1 MGEYLRLLSII
12 LLVATIAVFLSKK
25 TGLGSI
31 LGLLLTGVI
40 IGPYTPGK
48 VILAEHVD
56 ELLHI
61 SEFGIVLLL
70 FIIGLEM
77 HPKRLWS
84 MRKEVFGLGSLQI
97 LLSGAGIAFFFY
109 LMGYPLNAAI
119 IVGLT
124 LALSST
130 AFVIQ
135 ILQERN
141 EFASEHGRTGFSIL
155 LMQDL
160 AIVPLLA
167 MVPILGTA
175 SGVIPSDQPVWLQAL
190 STLAALVSVIIFGKY
205 IVPWI
210 LNLIAKEGYKT
221 SFSLFVMFAVIVAA
235 YMMDEIGLSMA
246 LGAFIMGMM
255 LSSSKYGFQIHASV
269 ESAKSLLMSLF
280 FISVGMSINFQVLAE
295 TPIAFLLSVVVILL
309 IKIAVLFVLPLLFG
323 SSRETA
329 TKLAFLLCQGGEF
342 GFVLFGAAKAFQVI
356 DENMFVFGV
365 GIISVSM
372 ALTPSLYALGCKL
385 TKRYSKPE
393 TPDISLSVTEG
404 VGSEKV
410 VIAGY
415 GDTGYVLAQMLKD
428 CGIPFIVIE
437 KNPWVVKKGRRDEIP
452 VYYGDI
458 TDHKLLGV
466 IGIEQAQMAI
476 IAINHGEE
484 PIKAISTLRAF
495 YPTLKILSRVLDIE
509 MTDRLIQAGANWV
522 VIETLESSLH
532 IGSEALK
539 VLGVDEEQVNI
550 LVSSLRK
557 DETQVIYSPSHV
569 V

>member
-1 MGEYLRLLSII
+1 MGEYLRLLSIV
-12 LLVATIAVFLSKK
+12 LLVATVAVFISKK

-48 VILAEHVD
+48 IILAEHVE

-97 LLSGAGIAFFFY
+97 LLSGAAIAFYFY
-109 LMGYPLNAAI
+109 LIGYATNAAI
-119 IVGLT
+119 IIGLT

-141 EFASEHGRTGFSIL
+141 EFGSDHGRTSFSIL

-167 MVPILGTA
+167 LVPILGTP
-175 SGVIPSDQPVWLQAL
+175 SGVLPDDSPTWLQAL
-190 STLAALVSVIIFGKY
+190 SVIVALVGVIIFGKI
-205 IVPWI
+205 IVPAI
-210 LNLIAKEGYKT
+210 LNRIAKEGYKT

-235 YMMDEIGLSMA
+235 YMMDKIGLSMA

-269 ESAKSLLMSLF
+269 ESVKSLLMSVF

-295 TPIAFLLSVVVILL
+295 TPIIFLVSVIAILA
-309 IKIAVLFVLPLLFG
+309 IKLAVLFILPLLFG
-323 SSRETA
+323 ASKEKA
-329 TKLAFLLCQGGEF
+329 IKIAFLLCQSGEF
-342 GFVLFGAAKAFQVI
+342 GFVLFGVARTFQVI
-356 DENMFVFGV
+356 DDKTFVFGV
-365 GIISVSM
+365 GIISVTM
-372 ALTPSLYALGCKL
+372 ALTPMLYALGGKL
-385 TKRYSKPE
+385 TKRYNKQE
-393 TPDISLSVTEG
+393 GLDKSLSVTEG
-404 VGSEKV
+404 VGSDKV
-410 VIAGY
+410 IIAGY
-415 GDTGYVLAQMLKD
+415 GDTGYVLAQMLKGCD
-428 CGIPFIVIE
+428 IPFIVIE
-437 KNPWVVKKGRRDEIP
+437 KNPWVVKKGRKEEIP

-458 TDHKLLGV
+458 TDGNLLKV
-466 IGIEQAQMAI
+466 LGIEQAQMVI
-476 IAINHGEE
+476 VAINHGEDTE
-484 PIKAISTLRAF
+484 KAISTLRAY
-495 YPTLKILSRVLDIE
+495 YPELKILSRVIDVE
-509 MTDRLIQAGANWV
+509 TANKLILVGANWV
-522 VIETLESSLH
+522 VVETLESSLH

-539 VLGVDEEQVNI
+539 VLGVEEDQVTV
-550 LVSSLRK
+550 LVDSLRK
-557 DETQVIYSPSHV
+557 DETHIVQSPSHV

>member
-12 LLVATIAVFLSKK
+12 LFVAFIAVFLSKK

-40 IGPYTPGK
+40 IGPYTPGE
-48 VILAEHVD
+48 VIRAEHVD
-56 ELLHI
+56 EILHI

-97 LLSGAGIAFFFY
+97 LLSGAAIGGYFY
-109 LMGYPLNAAI
+109 LLGYTFDAAL

-141 EFASEHGRTGFSIL
+141 EFSSEHGRTGFSIL

-167 MVPILGTA
+167 LVPILGA
-175 SGVIPSDQPVWLQAL
+175 SGSTLPDETPVWIQSLATFGAL
-190 STLAALVSVIIFGKY
+190 CALIIFGKY
-205 IVPWI
+205 VVPYI

-221 SFSLFVMFAVIVAA
+221 SFSLFVMLAVILAA
-235 YMMDEIGLSMA
+235 YMMDKIGLSMA
-246 LGAFIMGMM
+246 LGAFIMGMT

-269 ESAKSLLMSLF
+269 ESIKSLLMSLF
-280 FISVGMSINFQVLAE
+280 FISVGMSINFLVLAE
-295 TPIAFLLSVVVILL
+295 TPFIFLLSVVVILL
-309 IKIAVLFVLPLLFG
+309 IKIAFLFVLPLLFG
-323 SSRETA
+323 SSKETA
-329 TKLAFLLCQGGEF
+329 TKIAFLLCQGGEF
-342 GFVLFGAAKAFQVI
+342 GFVLFGAAKTFQVI
-356 DENMFVFGV
+356 DENIFVFGV
-365 GIISVSM
+365 GVISVTM
-372 ALTPSLYALGCKL
+372 ALTPGLYALGLRL

-393 TPDISLSVTEG
+393 SPDISLSVTEG

-410 VIAGY
+410 IIAGY
-415 GDTGYVLAQMLKD
+415 GDTGYVLAQMLKGSD
-428 CGIPFIVIE
+428 IPFIVIE
-437 KNPWVVKKGRRDEIP
+437 KNPWVVKKGRKEEMP

-458 TDHKLLGV
+458 TDRKLLSV
-466 IGIEQAQMAI
+466 IGVEQAQMVI
-476 IAINHGEE
+476 VAINHGTDSVQ
-484 PIKAISTLRAF
+484 AISTLRIF
-495 YPTLKILSRVLDIE
+495 YPELKILSRVLDIE
-509 MTDRLIQAGANWV
+509 MTGPLIQAGANWV

-539 VLGVDEEQVNI
+539 ILGVEEEQVAV
-550 LVSSLRK
+550 LVDSLRK
-557 DETQVIYSPSHV
+557 DEEHVIQSSSYAS
-569 V
+569 